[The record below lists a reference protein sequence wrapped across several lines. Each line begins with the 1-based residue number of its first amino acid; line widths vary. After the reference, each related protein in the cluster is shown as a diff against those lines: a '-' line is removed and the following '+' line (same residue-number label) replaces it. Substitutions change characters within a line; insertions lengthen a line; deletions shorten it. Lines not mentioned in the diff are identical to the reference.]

1 MAEKEVTLEDL
12 RKQLGIEAPAITVE
26 IEKGMIGR
34 FVHAVDD
41 PNPLWRDEEYAKKTK
56 YGGIIA
62 PPYLLCASMFLA
74 LPTDPKAPTGYM
86 GSPVPGMQ
94 FPKDIKGVLDGGGEW
109 EMFKPLKI
117 GDVITSRTKLA
128 NIYERA
134 GKMGKMYFYVA
145 ETNIVNQ
152 RNEQVAKATGTLILY
167 A

>member
-12 RKQLGIEAPAITVE
+12 RKQIGIEGPPVTVE
-26 IEKGMIGR
+26 IEKGMIRR

-62 PPYLLCASMFLA
+62 PPYLISAAMFLTP
-74 LPTDPKAPTGYM
+74 PTDPKAPTGYM
-86 GSPVPGMQ
+86 GPPVPGMQ
-94 FPKDIKGVLDGGGEW
+94 FPKNVKGILDGGGEW
-109 EMFKPLKI
+109 EMFKPLKV

-134 GKMGKMYFYVA
+134 GKMGKMYFYAA
-145 ETNIVNQ
+145 ETNMVNQ

-167 A
+167 T